1 MAESLSAVLSL
12 RSKYPAC
19 QFKAFDIWSEYL
31 CFHIFITVIKCGTEM
46 DGVCTTSCMA
56 YKSMLEFPVNLVC
69 MFFWT
74 VGAEDLEKA
83 PQGGEHATSTWRIEP
98 EGLAT
103 VLIATPLFCGHTGP
117 SGAGGRGGSYATS
130 WVDGTTIAALLARS
144 PTGPSTAATG
154 SLSIQ
159 PVTLY
164 SSDQ

>member
-117 SGAGGRGGSYATS
+117 SGAGGGGVICNFLGGWNNHCCS
-130 WVDGTTIAALLARS
+130 L
-144 PTGPSTAATG
+144 G
-154 SLSIQ
+154 SFSHR
-159 PVTLY
+159 TLH
-164 SSDQ
+164 SSDRLTQYPACNPL